1 MIIIIFI
8 SLLIVYWL
16 VQHLEN
22 RRRTGIEKQHER
34 KRESFNNLLSMLRK
48 ENQLGGNKNKKDQI

>member
-8 SLLIVYWL
+8 SLLIVYGL

-22 RRRTGIEKQHER
+22 RRSARIEEQHER
-34 KRESFNNLLSMLRK
+34 KKESFNNLLSMLRK
-48 ENQLGGNKNKKDQI
+48 ENQLEDNKNKKDLI